1 MAADNFISRG
11 IQAYQ
16 SVVPNPAAQ
25 ALLAGGALYG
35 LSRLAWN
42 PIVNTIRSLARV
54 PGKAMSGLSDEEWD
68 EAMDELESNS
78 KYKKWVPVAIGGL
91 AAAGSFLP
99 SFKANKQYWGLGQ
112 WNPRTS
118 YYHRDKNQ
126 LGFNSGLPKA
136 GSVQKCAEDLFSFDG
151 YVPAVDFSQTVNTR
165 NAVDLFTNDP
175 FLKNHQYAKNMATAI
190 VADAANRTGTNNT
203 TLGTVFDSAVNKI
216 ENKLSFSGLAEVGV
230 KTVLANAGAR
240 LFTGALGAMTGL
252 SPESQRTLI
261 DAGTWAG
268 AITAI
273 LE

>member
-42 PIVNTIRSLARV
+42 PIVNTIRSIARV
-54 PGKAMSGLSDEEWD
+54 PGKAAGGLTDDEWD

-99 SFKANKQYWGLGQ
+99 SFKANKQYWGFGK
-112 WNPRTS
+112 WNPQTS
-118 YYHRDKNQ
+118 YYHNNENQ
-126 LGFNSGLPKA
+126 LGFNSGIKKA
-136 GSVQKCAEDLFSFDG
+136 GSLQKTAEDMFAFDG
-151 YVPAVDFSQTVNTR
+151 YVPAVDFSQAVNAR

-175 FLKNHQYAKNMATAI
+175 FLQNHQYAKNMGTAI
-190 VADAANRTGTNNT
+190 IADAANRTGANNT
-203 TLGTVFDSAVNKI
+203 TLGNIFDSAVNKI
-216 ENKLSFSGLAEVGV
+216 ENKLSLSGLAEVGV
-230 KTVLANAGAR
+230 KTVLSNATAR

-252 SPESQRTLI
+252 SPDNQRALI